1 MADDDVIDLN
11 ALIDQRLNL
20 FNKANQTFLTKPTIG
35 AGAARGSQ
43 LIANDLYRRM
53 FPFILLFFLLNLSCF

>member
-20 FNKANQTFLTKPTIG
+20 FSKANQTFLTKPTMG
-35 AGAARGSQ
+35 AGAARFISFGTWFTR
-43 LIANDLYRRM
+43 NRRW
-53 FPFILLFFLLNLSCF
+53 SS